1 MSATA
6 PRAFTAITAIAGVII
21 FACAFYFVAFP
32 FAVAP
37 RFAEMFEEFGSID
50 ALPFISKLAIK
61 PVTSIAAL
69 LFLAG
74 GTLGGIVRPR
84 ERPLILSLTAGGGI
98 ALLLLTMAALYLPI
112 IVLAGQIK

>member
-1 MSATA
+1 MSPSA
-6 PRAFTAITAIAGVII
+6 PRPFTAITAIAGVVI
-21 FACAFYFVAFP
+21 FACAFSFAALP
-32 FAVAP
+32 FTVAP
-37 RFAEMFEEFGSID
+37 RFAQMFADLGGTD
-50 ALPFISKLAIK
+50 ALPFISKLAVK
-61 PVTSIAAL
+61 PVTSTAAL